1 MGIVRASGI
10 RGVALVVCFGLTAG
24 CATQNPAAKL
34 NDGERAYREGRTSDA
49 ELIWLESLGEAEAFG
64 EDDPRLAQ
72 SLRMLA
78 NLQIQQGRYE
88 EARPLLERWIAIRER
103 QGDTMDG
110 GFADGVEALAGI
122 HMVNRDFPRA
132 VALYERS
139 LEIRKSDGMLDNLA
153 MADTLENLGRA
164 YASVGRRQDAEAA
177 FEQSVEIRADVL
189 GSSDPGLAKGLHALG
204 GFQFQRGRYAEADK
218 LYGRAL
224 EIVAKGSQPDERF
237 VAQLH
242 HDAGVLSRVT
252 GDPKTALEH
261 LQTAQEIRT
270 RLFGERHAETAT
282 TVSEIALAYMEE
294 RRLDEAEE
302 LLVWVIELRIDLFGT
317 QSAPVAAA
325 LNSLALV
332 HQYRHE
338 YDDAASLMGR
348 ALQIRRNLP
357 TDQNR
362 ALGAL
367 YTNLGALLKLRGDP
381 AEATRALQQALVIQE
396 GALERD
402 HPEIA
407 ATLHDLADALI
418 MQGKAAEAD
427 AHLKRAL
434 IIKERAYGEDHPRG
448 ADTLAVIGVLHASRN
463 EFDLAEQTFERSLEI
478 WAEHPPN
485 DPVPLAETLSN
496 LALIRQV
503 QGRPAEAVALYG
515 EAIPR
520 FDANLGPRHP
530 STLRARY
537 NEAAAF
543 AAQGNYAVAIRRY
556 EHLLAADAAALPPG
570 DPHLARPLIGP
581 PTDHYEMALF
591 GDADAYFLRAVA
603 LLEDTEPLE
612 TRALSFAI
620 GGHADCL
627 VQQGHDAE
635 AEPLYRRGIALLE
648 GQEVTSLREIGALY
662 ANLAS
667 VEARLGRWERAE
679 PIYAH
684 ALDILRKAYGPRHEV
699 IARLLFE
706 RAETYQA
713 LGQHDLARISLEDA
727 LILRRELLSP
737 DDPEL
742 AQTMNGLAVLLV
754 QQAEYGEAED
764 LLQRA
769 VAIHENNGESEGTNA
784 VAHGQTLSVLGRL
797 YARQDRPEDA
807 ETTLARSLNLLEPS
821 LGQQDPLV
829 LETRREY
836 DLLVRARQI
845 EGGG

>member
-1 MGIVRASGI
+1 MRIVRAAGI
-10 RGVALVVCFGLTAG
+10 KGAALVVCFGLATG

-34 NDGERAYREGRTSDA
+34 YDGEQAYREGRTSDA
-49 ELIWLESLGEAEAFG
+49 ELIWLESLAEAEAFG

-78 NLQIQQGRYE
+78 NLQIQQGRFD
-88 EARPLLERWIAIRER
+88 EARPLLERWITIRER
-103 QGDTMDG
+103 EGDTMDG
-110 GFADGVEALAGI
+110 SFADGVEALAGI
-122 HMVNRDFPRA
+122 HMVKRDFPQA

-139 LEIRKSDGMLDNLA
+139 LEIRKSDGELDNLA
-153 MADTLENLGRA
+153 MADTLEDLGRA
-164 YASVGRRQDAEAA
+164 YASMGRNEDAEVA
-177 FEQSVEIRADVL
+177 FEQSVEIREDVR
-189 GSSDPGLAKGLHALG
+189 GSSDPSLAEGLHALG
-204 GFQFQRGRYAEADK
+204 VVQFQRGRYPEVEK

-224 EIVAKGSQPDERF
+224 EIVAEGSPPDERF
-237 VAQLH
+237 VAQLY
-242 HDAGVLSRVT
+242 HDAGVLERVT
-252 GDPKTALEH
+252 GDPEAALGHLETAR
-261 LQTAQEIRT
+261 EIRT
-270 RLFGERHAETAT
+270 RLFGERNAETAS
-282 TVSEIALAYMEE
+282 TVSEIALAYTEE

-302 LLVWVIELRIDLFGT
+302 LLIWVIELRIDLFST
-317 QSAPVAAA
+317 QSAQVAAA
-325 LNSLALV
+325 LNNLALV
-332 HQYRHE
+332 HQYRRE
-338 YDDAASLMGR
+338 FDDAGSLMGR

-357 TDQNR
+357 TGQNR

-367 YTNLGALLKLRGDP
+367 YTNLGALMKLRGEP
-381 AEATRALQQALVIQE
+381 VEATQALRQALAIQE
-396 GALERD
+396 DAIDRD

-418 MQGKAAEAD
+418 MLGKTAEAD

-434 IIKERAYGEDHPRG
+434 IIKERAYGEDHPRV

-463 EFDLAEQTFERSLEI
+463 EFDLAERTFVRALEI
-478 WAEHPPN
+478 WAERPPL
-485 DPVPLAETLSN
+485 DAVPLAETLSN
-496 LALIRQV
+496 LAMIRQV

-520 FDANLGPRHP
+520 FEANLGPRHP

-537 NEAAAF
+537 NEPAPF
-543 AAQGNYAVAIRRY
+543 AAQGNHAEAIRRY
-556 EHLLAADAAALPPG
+556 ELLLAAEKAALPEG
-570 DPHLARPLIGP
+570 DPHLARPLIGLA
-581 PTDHYEMALF
+581 TVHFEMGLF
-591 GDADAYFLRAVA
+591 GEADAYFLRAVT
-603 LLEDTEPLE
+603 LLEGTDPLE
-612 TRALSFAI
+612 TRALAFAI

-635 AEPLYRRGIALLE
+635 AAPHYRRGIALLE
-648 GQEVTSLREIGALY
+648 NQEVTSLREIGALY

-667 VEARLGRWERAE
+667 VEARLGRWQQADLL
-679 PIYAH
+679 YAH
-684 ALDILRKAYGPRHEV
+684 TLDILPKAYGPRHEV
-699 IARLLFE
+699 VARLLFE

-713 LGQHDLARISLEDA
+713 LGQPVLARISLEDA
-727 LILRRELLSP
+727 LILRREQLSP
-737 DDPEL
+737 NDPEL
-742 AQTMNGLAVLLV
+742 ALTMNGLAILLV

-769 VAIHENNGESEGTNA
+769 VAIHEQHHQAETANP
-784 VAHGQTLSVLGRL
+784 VAHGRALSVLGRL
-797 YARQDRPEDA
+797 YARQDRIEDA